1 MMREDHEPETAAS
14 PPACVRPRP
23 PAIRSASAPSPCST
37 EPVSVAA
44 MLAELGDASSPLLEP
59 LDWPA
64 LVALGAG
71 PSPTSAESPGSEE
84 PWNPH
89 LERWQEKLRQR
100 GLERWKEKLR
110 AKRAQDEERQSWGRL
125 ERLVQRL
132 SPVQR
137 PAELAQLGSGVELEE
152 LAELSELD
160 GRESPL
166 QWQEAGGG
174 RESSLENGSTHDYAE
189 IESSNERDTTGRQE
203 KVNAEREMT
212 AGDAPTT
219 SGAAVTSKTTESAL
233 KHATVADVAHT
244 STANG
249 SRGGDAPDSTEG
261 ARRVR
266 TRRRRKR
273 RLVRSESAPLAV
285 AVDFWSDGG
294 GMTPDEGVCLCAGCG
309 DVSPTIARTA
319 ALCRSSA
326 PSLRLRCGDGGAP
339 RLRLGTTGENGAVL
353 RNRPTHGATQQPQR
367 GASHPN
373 LWQRPK
379 SPDAGERSF
388 DKYRIKDP
396 KQGFSAWAQRHLDLI
411 EEAHSARPEG
421 ATSLP
426 RPVSRRREARQLR
439 ARARRSYP
447 SAELDSDEEPEPVG
461 RTAPLS
467 ARRSA
472 SVDSGTCTSPAT
484 STAPLD
490 SAARAVSSQPQG
502 RVVRSQSVDSGRCE
516 SPLSSGSAPV
526 RRAPRRRPLRP
537 RSVELPPGRSAG
549 VSAATGQP
557 RVPLAAG
564 RDAWLLAGPG
574 RGRLSAYFIRD
585 TGVIM
590 GGGRAEPPPTAAA
603 ARSGQEAAALAAHL
617 SRALALVPDTHPDAN
632 PETHPDTN
640 RDINPELHPDNKPDT
655 GLDTYSNTQE
665 DNKENV
671 REDTFADPQQPAAAE
686 DTDSDFVGRRTSSN
700 TSTLSST
707 NLVSTFVVEDPPQVS
722 VPDVSQF

>member
-1 MMREDHEPETAAS
+1 M
-14 PPACVRPRP
+14 
-23 PAIRSASAPSPCST
+23 SAL
-37 EPVSVAA
+37 
-44 MLAELGDASSPLLEP
+44 LAELGDVSSPLLEP

-64 LVALGAG
+64 LVALGAA
-71 PSPTSAESPGSEE
+71 PSPAPAEPTGQEG
-84 PWNPH
+84 PH
-89 LERWQEKLRQR
+89 LERWREKLRQR

-137 PAELAQLGSGVELEE
+137 QTEQAAPAGPGVELEE
-152 LAELSELD
+152 LAELAELAELD
-160 GRESPL
+160 GGSDSPVQWQVAGEGRESPL
-166 QWQEAGGG
+166 A
-174 RESSLENGSTHDYAE
+174 NGSVHDYAE
-189 IESSNERDTTGRQE
+189 IESSNERELTA
-203 KVNAEREMT
+203 AERQMTGDKQMTVVEGEMT
-212 AGDAPTT
+212 APDIPPANKIPVPSATAEGGAKPAVGTEITAT
-219 SGAAVTSKTTESAL
+219 SAAV
-233 KHATVADVAHT
+233 
-244 STANG
+244 G
-249 SRGGDAPDSTEG
+249 PRRGDAPDGAEG
-261 ARRVR
+261 TRRVR

-294 GMTPDEGVCLCAGCG
+294 GVAPDEGVCMCPGCG
-309 DVSPTIARTA
+309 DVSPTIARGA

-339 RLRLGTTGENGAVL
+339 RLRLGPPGENDAAVT
-353 RNRPTHGATQQPQR
+353 RSRQSQSAPQQPQR

-411 EEAHSARPEG
+411 EEAHSARREG

-426 RPVSRRREARQLR
+426 RPAARRRDARHLR

-447 SAELDSDEEPEPVG
+447 SAELDSDEEPEPVVG

-484 STAPLD
+484 STGPLD
-490 SAARAVSSQPQG
+490 TVV
-502 RVVRSQSVDSGRCE
+502 RVVSAQQQQQRVARSQSVDSGRCD
-516 SPLSSGSAPV
+516 SPLSTGSVPV

-537 RSVELPPGRSAG
+537 RSVELPPGRSAA
-549 VSAATGQP
+549 VSVATGRP

-564 RDAWLLAGPG
+564 REAWLLSGPG

-585 TGVIM
+585 TGVIL
-590 GGGRAEPPPTAAA
+590 GGGRAETPGATKTGEQAAT
-603 ARSGQEAAALAAHL
+603 LAAHL
-617 SRALALVPDTHPDAN
+617 TRALALVPDTHLG
-632 PETHPDTN
+632 THPDT
-640 RDINPELHPDNKPDT
+640 DTHPDT
-655 GLDTYSNTQE
+655 HLVS
-665 DNKENV
+665 
-671 REDTFADPQQPAAAE
+671 REDTLADTQQAAAE
-686 DTDSDFVGRRTSSN
+686 DTDSDMPGRRTSSN
-700 TSTLSST
+700 TSTLSSS
-707 NLVSTFVVEDPPQVS
+707 NLVSIGKPRPRVVPRRRKVCVVF
-722 VPDVSQF
+722 VPDVSPGLCVYLSRTDHAQSV